1 MGSSSSSGERVR
13 VEVLLELA
21 AERAEGGA
29 PSLEEYL
36 KRYPGH
42 AEVVARAFL
51 EEADAAAGS
60 PEETSDGARRVGTY
74 RLLEELGRGGQGVV
88 YLAEDERLGRRV
100 ALKVLYP
107 GFAAGDTARL
117 RFQREAELASRLAH
131 PGICTVFETGRVEE
145 VEFIAMRHVDGES
158 LAEWIR
164 RAQEHPGSGP
174 VRLPSAA
181 EPASSRDSILAVAEF
196 VERAARALHHAHELG
211 IVHRDVKP
219 GNILVEPDGNPVLVD
234 FGLARDQSRVG
245 LTLTASEEQFG
256 TPEYMSPEQVSSAAH
271 LDARTDV
278 YSLGVVLY
286 KALLLETPFA
296 GATVQ
301 AVVSRIQT
309 GAPVSL
315 RKRLPRA
322 PKDLE
327 VVLATATEHDLARR
341 YQSALEFAEDLRRVR
356 EREPIRARPA
366 GLGLRLLRWSQRNP
380 VLASTGALLVV
391 AVAVV
396 FLLTRYFQDAADVLA
411 DQRDEAIGGMTRL
424 TDRRRAELLLER
436 SEEGL
441 WPVHPDTAPACTEW
455 LAESEELLA
464 KRDEH
469 EATLAQLRLRR
480 DASGTYAVEEE
491 RVLDL
496 MLEDLLA
503 RLDALDGRR
512 PAIADR
518 ARRCATIERRSLE
531 EHAADWERCIDA
543 VASTPLYRGPDGPD
557 RSGGPLRLSPQM
569 GLVPLGPNA
578 AGLWEFWHVE
588 SGERPHAGASGA
600 EVGED
605 SGIVFV
611 LLPATAF
618 HLGCDSPDVPRPDP
632 QCQANETPGVLAHL
646 DAFFLSKF
654 ETTQRQWVLLDEG
667 RNPSVYLPGDHMVA
681 DEYVSWAHPAQLV
694 TWSDALRVAR
704 RIGAT
709 LPTEAQWEYAC
720 RAGTSTPY
728 SWGEAAADCG
738 AYGNFHGEEA
748 NDYIGGAKVFG
759 QRDDHIRLA
768 PVGAYLPNDFGLHDM
783 HGNLW
788 EWCRD
793 TYADDSTVPVR
804 AGDGLREPLDT
815 PLKVLRGGN
824 FQLPVEYA
832 RSARRHGESATN
844 FIIGARFARPLDE

>member
-21 AERAEGGA
+21 AERAEGGT
-29 PSLEEYL
+29 PSLESYL
-36 KRYPGH
+36 KRHPGH

-51 EEADAAAGS
+51 EEADATDS
-60 PEETSDGARRVGTY
+60 QDEVVSDGVRRVGDY

-117 RFQREAELASRLAH
+117 RFQREAELASRMTHA
-131 PGICTVFETGRVEE
+131 GICTVFETGRVDE
-145 VEFIAMRHVDGES
+145 VEFIAMRHVAGES
-158 LAEWIR
+158 LSEWIR
-164 RAQEHPGSGP
+164 RAQERSGTGP
-174 VRLPSAA
+174 VQLPSTSAA
-181 EPASSRDSILAVAEF
+181 KGARDSILAVAEF

-211 IVHRDVKP
+211 IVHRDIKP

-245 LTLTASEEQFG
+245 MTLTASEEAFG

-301 AVVSRIQT
+301 AVVARIQT
-309 GAPVSL
+309 GAPIAL

-322 PKDLE
+322 PRDLE
-327 VVLATATEHDLARR
+327 VILATAMEHDLARR
-341 YQSALEFAEDLRRVR
+341 YQSALDFAEDLRRLR

-366 GLGLRLLRWSQRNP
+366 SLGLRLARWSQRNP
-380 VLASTGALLVV
+380 VLASTGALLVA

-396 FLLTRYFQDAADVLA
+396 FLLTRSFQEATDVLA
-411 DQRDEAIGGMTRL
+411 EQRDEAIGGMTRL
-424 TDRRRAELLLER
+424 TDRRRAELLMEE

-441 WPVHPDTAPACTEW
+441 WPIHPDTAPACERW
-455 LAESEELLA
+455 LEDATGLLA
-464 KRDEH
+464 QQPEH

-480 DASGTYAVEEE
+480 DAAGAYAREEE

-496 MLEDLLA
+496 MLVDLLD
-503 RLDALDGRR
+503 RLRVLDERR
-512 PAIADR
+512 PAIAER
-518 ARRCATIERRSLE
+518 AARCATIARRTLE
-531 EHAADWERCIDA
+531 DPAADWQECADA
-543 VASTPLYRGPDGPD
+543 VAAAPLY
-557 RSGGPLRLSPQM
+557 GGLSLAPQV
-569 GLVPLGPNA
+569 GLVPLGPNE
-578 AGLWEFWHVE
+578 AGLWEFWMVE
-588 SGERPHAGASGA
+588 SGDRPIAGPAGA

-605 SGIVFV
+605 SGIVLV
-611 LLPATAF
+611 LLPAGSL
-618 HLGCDSPDVPRPDP
+618 HMGCTRPGGPRPDP
-632 QCQANETPGVLAHL
+632 QCQANESPGVAVSL

-654 ETTQRQWVLLDEG
+654 EITQRQWTRIDEG
-667 RNPSVYLPGDHMVA
+667 RNPSVYLPGDHMVES
-681 DEYVSWAHPAQLV
+681 EYVSWAHPVQLV
-694 TWSDALRVAR
+694 TWSDGMRVAHR
-704 RIGAT
+704 VGST

-720 RAGTSTPY
+720 RAGTTTPW
-728 SWGEAAADCG
+728 SWGDAAADGG

-748 NDYIGGAKVFG
+748 NAYIGGAQVFG
-759 QRDDHIRLA
+759 QRDEHIRLA
-768 PVGAYLPNDFGLHDM
+768 PVGAYLPNAFGLHDL

-793 TYADDSTVPVR
+793 THADDSTVAVR
-804 AGDGLREPLDT
+804 AGDGLREPVDT
-815 PLKVLRGGN
+815 ELKTLRGGN

-832 RSARRHGESATN
+832 RSARRHGEAATN
-844 FIIGARFARPLDE
+844 FVIGVRFARPLD